1 MARIF
6 ITGSADG
13 LGLLAGQQLAREG
26 HKVVLHARSEARAQD
41 ARRKLPDCEAVLIG
55 DVATLAAMHSVA
67 DQANAHG
74 RRSEEHTSELQSHV
88 NLVCRL
94 LLEKKKSPTG
104 GESRE

>member
-1 MARIF
+1 MEAGLLLPRYCRSSCGAHDMARIF

-67 DQANAHG
+67 DQANAQERFDAVIH
-74 RRSEEHTSELQSHV
+74 
-88 NLVCRL
+88 N
-94 LLEKKKSPTG
+94 
-104 GESRE
+104 